1 MIAGSLETNK
11 ALLEPYLLERYKEE
25 LLGGEA
31 HVGNADPRSPL
42 LRLLESL
49 RASQTFRLGFGFA
62 SGILIG
68 TGLAILLSRRSRNR
82 V

>member
-1 MIAGSLETNK
+1 MIAGSLETKK

-49 RASQTFRLGFGFA
+49 RESQAFRLGFGFA

-68 TGLAILLSRRSRNR
+68 TGVAILLSRHRIS
-82 V
+82 

>member
-1 MIAGSLETNK
+1 MIAGSLETKK

-31 HVGNADPRSPL
+31 HVGNADPRSPF
-42 LRLLESL
+42 LRLLEGL
-49 RASQTFRLGFGFA
+49 RESQAFRLGFGFA

-68 TGLAILLSRRSRNR
+68 TGLAILLSRNHRA
-82 V
+82 

>member
-49 RASQTFRLGFGFA
+49 RANQAFRLGFGFA

-68 TGLAILLSRRSRNR
+68 TGVAMLLSRHHRA
-82 V
+82 

>member
-1 MIAGSLETNK
+1 MIAGSLKTK

-42 LRLLESL
+42 LRLLEGL
-49 RASQTFRLGFGFA
+49 KANPAFRLGFGFA

-68 TGLAILLSRRSRNR
+68 TGLVLLLARRRT